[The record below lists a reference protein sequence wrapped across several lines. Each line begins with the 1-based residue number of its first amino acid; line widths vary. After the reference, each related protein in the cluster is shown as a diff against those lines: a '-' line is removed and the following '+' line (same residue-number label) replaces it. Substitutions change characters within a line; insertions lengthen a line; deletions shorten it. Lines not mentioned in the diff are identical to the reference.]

1 MKKTKIL
8 LSGILGNGLEFYDF
22 ALFGIFISILTQEF
36 IISDNPTISLMVGL
50 SYFAAGFF
58 ARPLGALYFGYIG
71 DKIGRK
77 NALSLSIILIGL
89 TSLVIGLLP
98 SKEKIGCSASSILLL
113 MRFIQGFSLGGENNG
128 SAIFVIEHYPKRYS
142 GLIGAIILTGGAFG
156 TLLASFLGYIT
167 LRPTMPDCA
176 WRLPFVLG
184 FIISIL
190 GLLMRRTLMET
201 PAFLKKTKTPDFPLK
216 EVFKHYKLGLFVS
229 VIVGGM
235 NATLA
240 YNLVVYLNLFMEKH
254 MNIVIHKSMLISSFG
269 LLAFAFLAPLAG
281 KISDKIGFS
290 RTMKGTCLT
299 IPFLGFIIFFALQQG
314 SLPYYLL
321 ATVLSACIMA
331 GFNGPSNAYMNY
343 LFPVKNRYS
352 GIGLGYALGAAIFGG
367 NMPLINTY
375 IINLTQNYYTPALFL
390 TSMAL
395 LSWISLYIA
404 GKKLTFFDN

>member
-1 MKKTKIL
+1 MKKNKVL
-8 LSGILGNGLEFYDF
+8 LSGIIGNGLEFYDF
-22 ALFGIFISILTQEF
+22 ALFGIFISVLTKEF

-50 SYFAAGFF
+50 SYFSAGFF

-71 DKIGRK
+71 DRIGRK
-77 NALSLSIILIGL
+77 NALSLSIIIIGL
-89 TSLVIGLLP
+89 TSLVIGILP

-128 SAIFVIEHYPKRYS
+128 SAIFVIEHYPKQYS

-167 LRPTMPDCA
+167 LRPTIPDWA

-190 GLLMRRTLMET
+190 GLLIRRTLLET
-201 PAFLKKTKTPDFPLK
+201 PTFLKKPKNLDFPLK
-216 EVFKHYKLGLFVS
+216 EVFKHHKLGLFVS
-229 VIVGGM
+229 IIVGGM

-254 MNIVIHKSMLISSFG
+254 MDIVIHKSLLISSSG
-269 LLAFAFLAPLAG
+269 LLVFAFLAPLSG
-281 KISDKIGFS
+281 RISDKIGFS
-290 RTMKGTCLT
+290 KTMKATCLM
-299 IPFLGFIIFFALQQG
+299 IPLAGFIIFFALQQG
-314 SLPYYLL
+314 NMVCYFL
-321 ATVLSACIMA
+321 ATALSACIMA

-352 GIGLGYALGAAIFGG
+352 GIGLGYAVGAAVFGG

-375 IINLTQNYYTPALFL
+375 VINLTQNYYAPAFFL
-390 TSMAL
+390 TLMAIIS
-395 LSWISLYIA
+395 LSTLYIA
-404 GKKLTFFDN
+404 DKKLDLFDN